1 MEGKEA
7 LGCVR
12 RDGRYWRVNRPG
24 ARTSWNSLLII
35 RWSPIGPVEPRNC
48 RPPGQRCPAS
58 VKPFGQKIL
67 FSENPF
73 ATPIRLSIAERWRRD
88 SSFAA
93 RFRSEGLEEDRNEVA
108 HVCWFAEQP

>member
-1 MEGKEA
+1 VFHA
-7 LGCVR
+7 PLLA
-12 RDGRYWRVNRPG
+12 
-24 ARTSWNSLLII
+24 ARSIAGHLAKDVQHRLNHS
-35 RWSPIGPVEPRNC
+35 
-48 RPPGQRCPAS
+48 A
-58 VKPFGQKIL
+58 KKFF

-93 RFRSEGLEEDRNEVA
+93 RFRSQGIEEDRNEIA

>member
-12 RDGRYWRVNRPG
+12 CEGRYCRVNRPG

-35 RWSPIGPVEPRNC
+35 RWSLVGTVEPRNC
-48 RPPGQRCPAS
+48 RPPRQGCPAS
-58 VKPFGQKIL
+58 VKAFGQKIL

-73 ATPIRLSIAERWRRD
+73 AIPIRLSIAERWRRD

-93 RFRSEGLEEDRNEVA
+93 RFRSQGLEEDGNEVA
-108 HVCWFAEQP
+108 